1 MSSSS
6 PIALQKY
13 SPQVDDRRCQLT
25 SSFLLTT
32 SRTYGAGR
40 CCPLGEAR
48 PPELDVRVGPVG
60 LPPLPAEDGREG
72 PPVDPRPRRSAN
84 EDILYFIVSVV
95 RMIEDNVQT
104 ASVLLDRVHR
114 SRSIRST
121 LDMDGY
127 GRH

>member
-6 PIALQKY
+6 PVALQRG
-13 SPQVDDRRCQLT
+13 SRQVDDRRCQLK

-48 PPELDVRVGPVG
+48 PPELDVRTGPVG

-72 PPVDPRPRRSAN
+72 PPVDPRPRRSAS
-84 EDILYFIVSVV
+84 EDMLNFIVRVV
-95 RMIEDNVQT
+95 SMIEDNVQT
-104 ASVLLDRVHR
+104 ARVLLDRVHR
-114 SRSIRST
+114 SRSIHPPC
-121 LDMDGY
+121 GWI
-127 GRH
+127 